1 MTESYGRRTELP
13 MFEDVLEGFFSMR
26 FSGRVTR
33 VVVHSLTV
41 AARKGDRFYTKQK
54 S

>member
-1 MTESYGRRTELP
+1 
-13 MFEDVLEGFFSMR
+13 MFEDLLEGFFGVR
-26 FSGRVTR
+26 LAGRVTR
-33 VVVHSLTV
+33 AVLHSLTV